1 MHFQFIFCRFCYLCI
16 YVQVNLKSLWDTHL
30 GSFHFTHCSQSV
42 FVVLQKHGYLIQTL
56 IYWKAIFVL
65 EPIIEMFLANLMTC
79 CKIFVCLITDYNL
92 KKPFIILGYLTI
104 VIFVILFCCWK
115 IEDIHFLLCLHWGLN
130 IKTQSM
136 IKLHFRCPITFNLK
150 VCDIINKG
158 INSDSIWHITSKMCN
173 AQSDFFPVSGRGC

>member
-1 MHFQFIFCRFCYLCI
+1 MHAFPVHFLQILLFMFKLIYSHCGIPIWDLFVYSLLCVCGI
-16 YVQVNLKSLWDTHL
+16 AETWIPYTDFDLLKS
-30 GSFHFTHCSQSV
+30 HFCTGTNYWNVSCKFDDMLQNFCV
-42 FVVLQKHGYLIQTL
+42 FDNRLQ
-56 IYWKAIFVL
+56 F
-65 EPIIEMFLANLMTC
+65 
-79 CKIFVCLITDYNL
+79 
-92 KKPFIILGYLTI
+92 KKTFIILGYLTI
-104 VIFVILFCCWK
+104 VTFVILFCCWK

>member
-1 MHFQFIFCRFCYLCI
+1 MGYPFGIFSFI
-16 YVQVNLKSLWDTHL
+16 
-30 GSFHFTHCSQSV
+30 HCFV
-42 FVVLQKHGYLIQTL
+42 YVVLQKHGYLIQTL

-65 EPIIEMFLANLMTC
+65 ESIIEMFLANLMTC
-79 CKIFVCLITDYNL
+79 CKIFVCLITDYDL
-92 KKPFIILGYLTI
+92 KILYHPW
-104 VIFVILFCCWK
+104 LF
-115 IEDIHFLLCLHWGLN
+115 DNSSSFFLLKNRRYAFFIMLHRGLN

>member
-1 MHFQFIFCRFCYLCI
+1 MGYPFGIF
-16 YVQVNLKSLWDTHL
+16 S
-30 GSFHFTHCSQSV
+30 FTHCSV

-79 CKIFVCLITDYNL
+79 CKIFVCLITDYDL
-92 KKPFIILGYLTI
+92 KILYHPWLFDNSYIHHPF
-104 VIFVILFCCWK
+104 FCWK
-115 IEDIHFLLCLHWGLN
+115 IEDMHFLLCLHRGLN

-150 VCDIINKG
+150 VCDIIKKG
-158 INSDSIWHITSKMCN
+158 INSDSIWHITRKMCN

>member
-1 MHFQFIFCRFCYLCI
+1 MGYPFGIF
-16 YVQVNLKSLWDTHL
+16 S
-30 GSFHFTHCSQSV
+30 FTHCSV
-42 FVVLQKHGYLIQTL
+42 YVVLQKHGYLIQTL

-79 CKIFVCLITDYNL
+79 CKIFVCLITDYDL

-104 VIFVILFCCWK
+104 VTFVILFCCWK

-150 VCDIINKG
+150 VCDIIKKG
-158 INSDSIWHITSKMCN
+158 INSDSIWHITSKICN
-173 AQSDFFPVSGRGC
+173 AQSDFFSSFWTRLLRFRNKLS